1 MRPRSRARG
10 LIGSAALLTWI
21 LVCGSASAQLNRAD
35 PLEVPSGPLP
45 VPEQAADLP
54 FGERLQ
60 EAEAALRERGF
71 RELPLLAW
79 AALDAAK
86 DGTRPNFIE
95 KALRLAPHTPGVL
108 YEVARQRGD
117 RGAFPKAVS
126 ALLESFPGLLWLLST
141 FGIALGVS
149 VLMVTSLMVMVGYGR
164 TIALHGHA
172 LGHFTDSIEP
182 PSWPGILLGIGA
194 LALLPLFGMGPLI
207 ILAVAGLLA
216 TLRLPTRTSLAVAM
230 SMAVLGLCAGPL
242 LDGWAKISTV
252 QAHRDTLLAVWRVD
266 RGQPLPGDE
275 ARLTLATTRNGDDLL
290 ARVGLAT
297 LFKRRGDLEATEDLL
312 ADIPPAAAPGLRSHA
327 FNILGSVH
335 LARGELKEAVEWLED
350 ARAAEESAAVLYNLS
365 QAYGRALRLE
375 DHSALFVAARER
387 DPALIQEHTQLSGSN
402 LHFYL
407 IQPPIPLSLFL
418 AEAFVSTAPARDVA
432 RNVRAWTLGRRA
444 PAWSWLILPILGVI
458 GLALRLKGISRC
470 ERCGKTICH
479 ACSPG
484 AEMNTCVTCE
494 RLRSS
499 AGSSDP
505 RLRQAQL
512 SLDRARRKRV
522 TLGLFGSGILI
533 PGLPALF
540 EGRIASG
547 CASIAAVGAGIAM
560 LLIPSSVPGPWEIG
574 DLGHALPA
582 ILGFGL
588 LIPSYA
594 LGLWVSFNR
603 LRRRGLSS

>member
-1 MRPRSRARG
+1 M
-10 LIGSAALLTWI
+10 
-21 LVCGSASAQLNRAD
+21 LVCGSANAQLDRAD

-45 VPEQAADLP
+45 VPEQGADLP

-60 EAEAALRERGF
+60 EAEMALRERGF
-71 RELPLLAW
+71 RELPILAW

-95 KALRLAPHTPGVL
+95 KALRLAPRTPGVL
-108 YEVARQRGD
+108 YEVGRQRGD
-117 RGAFPKAVS
+117 AGAFPKAAF
-126 ALLESFPGLLWLLST
+126 ALLKSFPGLLWLLST
-141 FGIALGVS
+141 FGVALGVS
-149 VLMVTSLMVMVGYGR
+149 VLMVTTLMVMVGYGR

-182 PSWPGILLGIGA
+182 PSWPGILLGIGT
-194 LALLPLFGMGPLI
+194 LALMPLFGMGPLI
-207 ILAVAGLLA
+207 ILAVAGFLA
-216 TLRLPTRTSLAVAM
+216 ALRLPIRASLAVAM
-230 SMAVLGLCAGPL
+230 SIAVLGLCAGPL
-242 LDGWAKISTV
+242 LDGWAKISAV
-252 QAHRDTLLAVWRVD
+252 QGQRDTLLAVWRVD

-275 ARLTLATTRNGDDLL
+275 ARLKLATTLNGDDLL
-290 ARVGLAT
+290 ARIGLAT

-312 ADIPPAAAPGLRSHA
+312 ADIPAAAAPGLRSHA

-335 LARGELKEAVEWLED
+335 LARGDLKEAVEWLED

-387 DPALIQEHTQLSGSN
+387 DPALIREHTQVGGTS
-402 LHFYL
+402 LHSYL

-418 AEAFVSTAPARDVA
+418 AEAFVSTAPAGDVA
-432 RNVRAWTLGRRA
+432 RKVRAWTLGRRA
-444 PAWSWLILPILGVI
+444 PAWSWLVLPILGVF

-470 ERCGKTICH
+470 ERCGKTICNV
-479 ACSPG
+479 CSPG

-494 RLRSS
+494 RLLSS

-505 RLRQAQL
+505 RLRRAQL
-512 SLDRARRKRV
+512 DLDRARRKRV

-540 EGRIASG
+540 EGRIAGG
-547 CASIAAVGAGIAM
+547 CTGIAAVGAGVAM
-560 LLIPSSVPGPWEIG
+560 LLIHSRVPGPWEIG

-582 ILGFGL
+582 IFGYGL
-588 LIPSYA
+588 LVPAYA
-594 LGLWVSFNR
+594 LGVWGSFTR
-603 LRRRGLSS
+603 LRRWGLAS